1 MPAPY
6 KGGCQC
12 GAVRFEINAEPLTA
26 YVCHCITCQKQS
38 GSAFGMAIVVPTDA
52 ISVLEGGT
60 STFIKTADS
69 GRESTCVFCPKC
81 GNRLFHHIKA
91 GAAMSMVKTGLLD
104 DASDIIPVAHLWTS
118 RALNWVTIP
127 DNVLIFEGQPEVG
140 MGSLIE
146 AYKPTFPM

>member
-52 ISVLEGGT
+52 IAVLEGGT

-69 GRESTCVFCPKC
+69 GRESDCAFCCFLAFPVPGRGELFGC
-81 GNRLFHHIKA
+81 GFGRVA
-91 GAAMSMVKTGLLD
+91 GAA
-104 DASDIIPVAHLWTS
+104 
-118 RALNWVTIP
+118 
-127 DNVLIFEGQPEVG
+127 
-140 MGSLIE
+140 
-146 AYKPTFPM
+146 

>member
-12 GAVRFEINAEPLTA
+12 GAVRFEISAEPLTA

-52 ISVLEGGT
+52 IAVLEGGT

-69 GRESTCVFCPKC
+69 GRESDCVFCPKC
-81 GNRLFHHIKA
+81 GNRLFHHIKTD
-91 GAAMSMVKTGLLD
+91 AAMSMVKTGLLD

-127 DNVLIFEGQPEVG
+127 NDVLIFEGQPEVG

-146 AYKPTFPM
+146 AYKGS

>member
-12 GAVRFEINAEPLTA
+12 GAVRFEISAEPLTA

-52 ISVLEGGT
+52 IAVLEGGT

-69 GRESTCVFCPKC
+69 GRESDCVFCPKC

-127 DNVLIFEGQPEVG
+127 NDVLIFEGQPEVG

-146 AYKPTFPM
+146 AYKGS

>member
-12 GAVRFEINAEPLTA
+12 GAVRFEISAEPLTA

-52 ISVLEGGT
+52 IAVLEGGT

-69 GRESTCVFCPKC
+69 GRESDCVFCPKC

-91 GAAMSMVKTGLLD
+91 DAAMSMVKTGLLD

-127 DNVLIFEGQPEVG
+127 NDVLIFE
-140 MGSLIE
+140 
-146 AYKPTFPM
+146 

>member
-12 GAVRFEINAEPLTA
+12 GAVRFEISAEPLTA

-52 ISVLEGGT
+52 IAVLEGGT

-69 GRESTCVFCPKC
+69 GRESDCVFCPKC

-91 GAAMSMVKTGLLD
+91 DAAMSMVKTGLLD

-127 DNVLIFEGQPEVG
+127 NDVLIFEGQPEVG

-146 AYKPTFPM
+146 AYKGS

>member
-12 GAVRFEINAEPLTA
+12 GAVRFEISAEPLTA

-52 ISVLEGGT
+52 IAVLEGGT
-60 STFIKTADS
+60 STFIKIADS
-69 GRESTCVFCPKC
+69 GRESDCVFCPKC

-91 GAAMSMVKTGLLD
+91 DAAMSMVKTGLLD

-127 DNVLIFEGQPEVG
+127 NDVLIFEGQPEVG

-146 AYKPTFPM
+146 AYKGS

>member
-12 GAVRFEINAEPLTA
+12 GAVRFEISAEPLTA

-52 ISVLEGGT
+52 IAVLEGDT

-69 GRESTCVFCPKC
+69 GRESDCVFCPKC

-91 GAAMSMVKTGLLD
+91 DAAMSMVKTGLLD

-127 DNVLIFEGQPEVG
+127 NDVLIFEGQPEVG

-146 AYKPTFPM
+146 AYKGS

>member
-12 GAVRFEINAEPLTA
+12 GAVRFEISAEPLTA
-26 YVCHCITCQKQS
+26 YVCHCITCQKQT

-52 ISVLEGGT
+52 IAVLEGGT

-69 GRESTCVFCPKC
+69 GRESDCVFCPKC

-91 GAAMSMVKTGLLD
+91 DAAMSMVKTGLLD
-104 DASDIIPVAHLWTS
+104 DASDIIPVALLWTS

-127 DNVLIFEGQPEVG
+127 NDVLIFEGQPEVG

-146 AYKPTFPM
+146 AYKGS

>member
-12 GAVRFEINAEPLTA
+12 GAVRFEISAEPLTA

-52 ISVLEGGT
+52 IAVLEGGT

-69 GRESTCVFCPKC
+69 GRESDCVFCPKC

-91 GAAMSMVKTGLLD
+91 DAAMSMVKTGLLD
-104 DASDIIPVAHLWTS
+104 DASDIIPVALLWTS

-127 DNVLIFEGQPEVG
+127 NDVLIFEGQPEVG

-146 AYKPTFPM
+146 AYKGS

>member
-12 GAVRFEINAEPLTA
+12 GAVRFEISAEPLTA

-52 ISVLEGGT
+52 IAVLEGGT

-69 GRESTCVFCPKC
+69 GRESDCVFCPKC

-91 GAAMSMVKTGLLD
+91 DAAMLGSMMSGGK
-104 DASDIIPVAHLWTS
+104 
-118 RALNWVTIP
+118 
-127 DNVLIFEGQPEVG
+127 
-140 MGSLIE
+140 
-146 AYKPTFPM
+146 

>member
-52 ISVLEGGT
+52 IAVLEGGT

-69 GRESTCVFCPKC
+69 GRESDCVFCPKC

-127 DNVLIFEGQPEVG
+127 DDVLIFEGQPEVG

-146 AYKPTFPM
+146 AYKGS

>member
-12 GAVRFEINAEPLTA
+12 GAVRFEISAEPLTA

-52 ISVLEGGT
+52 IAVIEGGT

-69 GRESTCVFCPKC
+69 GRESDCVFCPKC

-91 GAAMSMVKTGLLD
+91 DAAMSMVKTGLLD

-127 DNVLIFEGQPEVG
+127 NDVLIFEGPPEVG

-146 AYKPTFPM
+146 AYKGS

>member
-12 GAVRFEINAEPLTA
+12 GAVRFEISAEPLTA

-38 GSAFGMAIVVPTDA
+38 GSAFGMAIVVPTGA
-52 ISVLEGGT
+52 IAVLEGGT

-69 GRESTCVFCPKC
+69 GRESDCVFCPKC

-91 GAAMSMVKTGLLD
+91 DAAMSMVKTGLLD

-127 DNVLIFEGQPEVG
+127 NDVLIFEGQPEVG

-146 AYKPTFPM
+146 AYKGS